1 MRISRVTKEDVTTRE
16 SYSELSLGGTLMVC
30 MRREVPHSRRSSSGR
45 GRGLPPRHGDRAEEL
60 LEEGSQRGLRV
71 SAMLLSSQMESVL
84 VCKGCL
90 NEVP

>member
-45 GRGLPPRHGDRAEEL
+45 GRGLPPRRGQGRGAPGGGES
-60 LEEGSQRGLRV
+60 GGLRV

-84 VCKGCL
+84 VCKGRL